1 MLPDFTKPAFG
12 FLAICTVRFRERDD
26 GSTRGIR
33 SDYRCQ
39 VRHTDA
45 ADDVEARVY
54 LVGQDHAAS
63 GEDVPVILAFLG
75 VKPNQ
80 ANAEALIRSTLENPA
95 RTFYGDKVI
104 DVYNAA
110 GQGVRFD
117 RATNAFRGFLE
128 GGLATQ

>member
-12 FLAICTVRFRERDD
+12 FVAIRSVRLRERDD
-26 GSTRGIR
+26 GSPRRTE

-63 GEDVPVILAFLG
+63 GGEVPAILAFLDWEAQRDRCRVGGQFELREGNTVTG
-75 VKPNQ
+75 VGTVHSIATRQ
-80 ANAEALIRSTLENPA
+80 AS
-95 RTFYGDKVI
+95 
-104 DVYNAA
+104 
-110 GQGVRFD
+110 
-117 RATNAFRGFLE
+117 
-128 GGLATQ
+128 